1 MDVQILSEPPPEM
14 VANLH
19 ADNIDDF
26 LAPDLVN
33 QRAVYNGLGFIYMLS
48 NEIWYGHPCCAF
60 AASNEFV
67 IQLSDTYRA
76 LLKSIIEA
84 TACAQKHANRK
95 EIAAAIAPPNYLNQP
110 VTVVEQVLTGRRG
123 ARPRCVSTASNS
135 LGWSVCVKP
144 WTRSHRNSLAAWS
157 MRVRIARTFAIEPKM
172 LLLDEPFGALDALTR
187 GTIQNEL
194 LSTAQAMH

>member
-1 MDVQILSEPPPEM
+1 MCRFFQCHRRRWM

-33 QRAVYNGLGFIYMLS
+33 QRPVYDGLGFIYMLS
-48 NEIWYGHPCCAF
+48 KEIWDGHPCCAF

-67 IQLSDTYRA
+67 IQLTNTYRA

-84 TACAQKHANRK
+84 TACAQKHENRK
-95 EIAAAIAPPNYLNQP
+95 EITAAIAPPNYLNQP

-123 ARPRCVSTASNS
+123 ARPRCANTASNS
-135 LGWSVCVKP
+135 LGWSDCVKP
-144 WTRSHRNSLAAWS
+144 WTRSHRNSLA
-157 MRVRIARTFAIEPKM
+157 T
-172 LLLDEPFGALDALTR
+172 
-187 GTIQNEL
+187 
-194 LSTAQAMH
+194 